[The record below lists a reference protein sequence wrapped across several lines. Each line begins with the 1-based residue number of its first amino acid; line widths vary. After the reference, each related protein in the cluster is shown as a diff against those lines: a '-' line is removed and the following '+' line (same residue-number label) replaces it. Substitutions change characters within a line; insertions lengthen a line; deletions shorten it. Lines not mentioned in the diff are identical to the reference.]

1 MIQSVRT
8 SSFNIFKSPLAFAC
22 LLLILGGCG
31 LAKKSTTE
39 RPPGEM
45 DEIEEGGEKAFQQGT
60 ASWYGPNFHGKFTA
74 NGERY
79 DMEAMTAAHRSLPFN
94 SKVRVVNLRNGQSTT
109 VRIND
114 RGPFVDDRIIDL
126 SKKAARK
133 INMIGPGT
141 APVHLYLLDKGDEIK
156 KDKLPSTKP
165 TYTIQL
171 GAYENR
177 SSAHEKSKEIKG
189 SRIEKV
195 EIKGT
200 TVYRIYHGQFD
211 NWKSA
216 AKQLKRLKRKGH
228 HGFVK
233 QLDNE
238 KEA

>member
-1 MIQSVRT
+1 MFRL
-8 SSFNIFKSPLAFAC
+8 PLAFAC
-22 LLLILGGCG
+22 ILLILGGCG
-31 LAKKSTTE
+31 LAKKSTHE
-39 RPPGEM
+39 RPPKDMEKV
-45 DEIEEGGEKAFQQGT
+45 EEGEGRAFQQGT

-94 SKVRVVNLRNGQSTT
+94 SKVRVVNLQNGQSTT

-114 RGPFVDDRIIDL
+114 RGPFVDNRIIDL
-126 SKKAARK
+126 SKKAARE

-141 APVHLYLLDKGDEIK
+141 APVHLYLLDKGNKIK
-156 KDKLPSTKP
+156 KDKHPSTTP
-165 TYTIQL
+165 IFTIQL
-171 GAYENR
+171 GAYESRAN
-177 SSAHEKSKEIKG
+177 AHEQSKKITG

-195 EIKGT
+195 EIRGT
-200 TVYRIYHGQFD
+200 TVYRIYYGQFN

-216 AKQLKRLKRKGH
+216 AKRLKRLKRKGYQ
-228 HGFVK
+228 GFVK